1 MKIYHNIPDNKNLFK
16 NPVVTIGNFDGVHL
30 GHIKIFST
38 MLDIAKKKSG
48 DPLVITF
55 SAHPRKIL
63 SPEINIKILTTTE
76 EKVNAIFRLGITN
89 IILLHFTREMADM
102 TAYDFYNDV
111 LLTRLDIKDLV
122 IGYDHAFG
130 KNREGNLDFL
140 SRIAARTG
148 IGITRVEEELFESR
162 PVSSTWLRS
171 EIEKGDMAT
180 AAELMGRN
188 YSIKG
193 TVVKGVGRGR
203 NLGFPTAN
211 IQADSPDKILPRDG
225 VYAVIVILDDRSRYG
240 GMMNIGKNPT
250 FSGQERS
257 LEVNVFEFNGDLYDR
272 EITVEFLA
280 RIRDEKK
287 FGSADEL
294 AGQMRLDMLTAQNI
308 ISCNA

>member
-30 GHIKIFST
+30 GHIKIFSA
-38 MLDIAKKKSG
+38 MLNIARKKSG

-148 IGITRVEEELFESR
+148 IGITRVEEELFQSR

-180 AAELMGRN
+180 AAALMGRN

-193 TVVKGVGRGR
+193 TVIKGVGRGR
-203 NLGFPTAN
+203 KLGFPTAN

-225 VYAVIVILDDRSRYG
+225 VYAVSVILDDRSRYG

-257 LEVNVFEFNGDLYDR
+257 LEVNVFEFGGDLYDR
-272 EITVEFLA
+272 EITVEFLS

-294 AGQMRLDMLTAQNI
+294 TGQMRLDMLTARSI
-308 ISCNA
+308 IRGNA